1 VKRFLV
7 AALPVAA
14 AVAAILAGPIATI
27 ASFPWSGGTIG

>member
-7 AALPVAA
+7 AAVSLVAVVAA
-14 AVAAILAGPIATI
+14 VMAGPMATI